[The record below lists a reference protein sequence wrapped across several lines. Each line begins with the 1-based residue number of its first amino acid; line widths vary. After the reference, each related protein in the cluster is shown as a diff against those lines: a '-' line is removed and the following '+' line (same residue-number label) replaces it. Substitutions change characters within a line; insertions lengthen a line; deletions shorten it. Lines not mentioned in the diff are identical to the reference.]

1 MYKFFNGRKD
11 AEILE
16 EPAPDYSPTPEPKSR
31 HNTPPPD
38 GKKKVYQRTRFAAD
52 IPPPRSPP
60 SAGGPKPDKGRSGLG
75 ESFKKFV
82 GKLVGSGGGGKGS
95 RNVDSGTQTRPDS
108 AMNGSGGVTRYYLGE
123 DPFSSSLYG
132 RESEYQPPQY
142 NRRSKHRSFHHEESR
157 HGSPTNSSTLG
168 RLSKST
174 SRLSNSDRHATS
186 NGTTLYYNDRG
197 GVQTLPRKLQEHKA
211 KKQVYVTRSNGD
223 ASYGDRSGRL
233 SNNSNS
239 MFNVSIVSNTG
250 PAKPA
255 RTYRSS
261 LSRSKSFNVHAGDS
275 YRDSNRYTSNPH
287 LSRLDESTELKS
299 PGLITSISRST
310 RDLTQDDTFSRR
322 PLGAYDQNRYTSKL
336 NGFTSPTSRSNV
348 DAQKKIFMKGL
359 MERAPELYRTLHG
372 SDLDENRT
380 TEPIRTSTPLRN
392 GKLEYSTSFR
402 SSNTSSPLD
411 RMTSTSPY
419 YQYRTDSP
427 DGVNRSVVRRGS
439 HDTTETVRYTTS
451 SNNPARPS
459 VTNTVQS
466 VTKKRIPIPGG
477 GEQRIHS
484 TETKT
489 VTKSKFRSATPE
501 YFDGASK
508 YPSSN
513 GGVVIEV
520 RNTRK

>member
-1 MYKFFNGRKD
+1 MTSRMGEMTSLLTRDVQYCATGTFPSRFVLSLRVG
-11 AEILE
+11 EIFITN
-16 EPAPDYSPTPEPKSR
+16 ARYSS
-31 HNTPPPD
+31 
-38 GKKKVYQRTRFAAD
+38 RTRD
-52 IPPPRSPP
+52 IQYC
-60 SAGGPKPDKGRSGLG
+60 A
-75 ESFKKFV
+75 
-82 GKLVGSGGGGKGS
+82 
-95 RNVDSGTQTRPDS
+95 SGTIFTDRRHIVMDPIKIRKMTSRMGEIFVTNARYSLMRVWCDPIADLLVKIAKTTSRTGEIRRWIPQTPI
-108 AMNGSGGVTRYYLGE
+108 RYLFQKSV
-123 DPFSSSLYG
+123 FSKYDQLF
-132 RESEYQPPQY
+132 
-142 NRRSKHRSFHHEESR
+142 SKYTKTTFFSKFRR

-186 NGTTLYYNDRG
+186 N
-197 GVQTLPRKLQEHKA
+197 
-211 KKQVYVTRSNGD
+211 
-223 ASYGDRSGRL
+223 
-233 SNNSNS
+233 
-239 MFNVSIVSNTG
+239 
-250 PAKPA
+250 
-255 RTYRSS
+255 
-261 LSRSKSFNVHAGDS
+261 
-275 YRDSNRYTSNPH
+275 
-287 LSRLDESTELKS
+287 
-299 PGLITSISRST
+299 GLITSISRST